1 MQIISSVLGQMWT
14 PLFRRCSKKL
24 ISMDDSLTWRQRIPN
39 QPTVLKKEEQG
50 RGSRKGLRAGAA
62 FGPVPHPPRGH
73 LACLPDEPCGSV
85 PLSVHPIGFMQL
97 LLLLCAWLV
106 PCRVFLWAPQL
117 GALTRAPQSPVLLS
131 GCRLLEAQLQA
142 QSREHEEEVEHLRG
156 QVEAMKEEL
165 DRQQQTFCQTLLLSP
180 EAQVEFGVQQ
190 EISRLTNENLVSSH
204 ARWVPV
210 LGSHVLEEN
219 GMRDGF

>member
-1 MQIISSVLGQMWT
+1 MNRGGGGGQ
-14 PLFRRCSKKL
+14 
-24 ISMDDSLTWRQRIPN
+24 
-39 QPTVLKKEEQG
+39 G
-50 RGSRKGLRAGAA
+50 KGLRAGAA
-62 FGPVPHPPRGH
+62 FGPVSHPLRGR

-85 PLSVHPIGFMQL
+85 PLGVHPIGFMQL

-106 PCRVFLWAPQL
+106 PRCVFLWAPHL
-117 GALTRAPQSPVLLS
+117 GALTRAPQLPALLS

-142 QSREHEEEVEHLRG
+142 QSREHEEEVEHLRS

-204 ARWVPV
+204 ATWVPV
-210 LGSHVLEEN
+210 LGRHVLEEN
-219 GMRDGF
+219 GTRDGF